1 MVFSGGFFF
10 ILWSLKEVV
19 ASVRSSL
26 YPGLDIYHWMH
37 WGNAYVCRQVASQ
50 NVYDMLCLPTEASYR
65 LFLTTF
71 RPSWAGFRC
80 KCFALRIVSPTLWGA
95 FFMLLCFNAWLQC
108 RKLVSQEMITW
119 VVVDWP
125 TAERTCSLFIHLASP
140 TRPHCAP
147 SCLQPQWVERNPFSC
162 TGGAEHCTVGWSHTG
177 ASHAEITSLVVC
189 LDVFNKNRWLIVSS
203 DKPMESRI

>member
-19 ASVRSSL
+19 SSVRSSP

-37 WGNAYVCRQVASQ
+37 WGNACVCRQVASQ
-50 NVYDMLCLPTEASYR
+50 NVYDMLSLPTEASYR

-95 FFMLLCFNAWLQC
+95 FFMLLCFNMWLQC
-108 RKLVSQEMITW
+108 RRLVSQEMITW

-147 SCLQPQWVERNPFSC
+147 SLFAASVSRKKSILLHWWCRALHCWLVPHWSKSCRNYEF
-162 TGGAEHCTVGWSHTG
+162 GGMLRC
-177 ASHAEITSLVVC
+177 
-189 LDVFNKNRWLIVSS
+189 FQ
-203 DKPMESRI
+203 